1 MKKYIPNFITLLN
14 LATGLTGLVFVFH
27 NELNLA
33 IYLVFLCGLFDFLD
47 GFAARMLKS
56 YSDLGKSLDSLA
68 DVVSFGVLPAFIA
81 FSAFSVY
88 GGDEFYYQVFPW
100 MALLIPVFSAVR
112 LAKFNIDDSQSISFS
127 GLPTPANA
135 FMVISAV
142 FVFLN
147 QGKLI
152 PVDEFMLLIVV
163 LTGCFLMTS
172 QIRMFSLK
180 ITSITKKKNL
190 LLIAYIAVSLI
201 LVLLLFIEGILIAI
215 LLYILISIIFPSGFS
230 K

>member
-27 NELNLA
+27 NDLKLA

-56 YSDLGKSLDSLA
+56 YSDMGKSLDSLA
-68 DVVSFGVLPAFIA
+68 DIVSFGVLPAFIA
-81 FSAFSVY
+81 FSVFSVY
-88 GGDEFYYQVFPW
+88 GGDEIYYQVFPW

-112 LAKFNIDDSQSISFS
+112 LAKFNVDESQNISFS

-142 FVFLN
+142 FVFRN
-147 QGKLI
+147 EGKLI
-152 PVDEFMLLIVV
+152 PVNEFILLLLI
-163 LTGCFLMTS
+163 LTGCFLMIS

-180 ITSITKKKNL
+180 VTSISKKKKL
-190 LLIAYIAVSLI
+190 LLIAFTVVSLI
-201 LVLLLFIEGILIAI
+201 LVLLFFIEGILIAI
-215 LLYILISIIFPSGFS
+215 LLYILISIIFSPGFS
-230 K
+230 R

>member
-1 MKKYIPNFITLLN
+1 MKKYILNFITLLN

-68 DVVSFGVLPAFIA
+68 DIVSFGVLPAFIA

-88 GGDEFYYQVFPW
+88 GGDEIYYQIFPW
-100 MALLIPVFSAVR
+100 MALLIPVFSALR
-112 LAKFNIDDSQSISFS
+112 LAKFNVDESQSISFS

-147 QGKLI
+147 EHRLI
-152 PVDEFMLLIVV
+152 PVNEF
-163 LTGCFLMTS
+163 
-172 QIRMFSLK
+172 K
-180 ITSITKKKNL
+180 
-190 LLIAYIAVSLI
+190 
-201 LVLLLFIEGILIAI
+201 
-215 LLYILISIIFPSGFS
+215 
-230 K
+230 